1 MKPLGLLTVVFA
13 VIQGAASQ
21 RVKVDREVQANPG
34 ETFQLRCKF
43 EVVQGI
49 SLTQVSWVRESS
61 AGRENIAVFHPSLG
75 SNYPDSSLKGRV
87 SFVSPSLENPSI
99 SVSDAKTSDSGT
111 YTCEYATYPS
121 GTDQASSA
129 VFILAKPQNNATT
142 LPVLAGKDA
151 VVVARCESAKGQP
164 AGQVFWDTTAAGDQS
179 NTTKLE
185 NDKTVSVVSEFRLIP
200 KAADN
205 GKDIT
210 CIIKHRA
217 QKTDDIYKMKLAVQ
231 CKLNVQLTCVANA
244 NPPPT
249 SFEWTVASGQMPKTA
264 QINGN
269 KLSVPKVDESINT
282 TFACEAKNQLG
293 SGQDRVT
300 TLVTAEPPP
309 GSSATSSIIGAIIGI
324 LIVAALIATGLLLY
338 CRRRNRS
345 ENGDGPP
352 KYKPPPPT
360 RTGGSTEMLNKS
372 HGVESQPLDYF
383 DTSHEPVT
391 NLDADDD
398 DDENVPNGNSG
409 ARNGLDDPFHQ
420 SNSSSRIPVSQPNLP
435 DRFNQQEDEAGH
447 AVPSHIGR
455 GDSFISSA
463 MLV

>member
-1 MKPLGLLTVVFA
+1 M
-13 VIQGAASQ
+13 
-21 RVKVDREVQANPG
+21 
-34 ETFQLRCKF
+34 
-43 EVVQGI
+43 
-49 SLTQVSWVRESS
+49 
-61 AGRENIAVFHPSLG
+61 
-75 SNYPDSSLKGRV
+75 
-87 SFVSPSLENPSI
+87 ENPSI
-99 SVSDAKTSDSGT
+99 QVSGAKTSDSGT

-121 GTDQASSA
+121 GTEQASSA
-129 VFILAKPQNNATT
+129 VFILAKPQNNATM
-142 LPVLAGKDA
+142 LPVIAGKNA

-164 AGQVFWDTTAAGDQS
+164 AGQVFWDTTAAGNHS

-185 NDKTVSVVSEFRLIP
+185 NDNTVSVVSEFRLIP
-200 KAADN
+200 TAADN
-205 GKDIT
+205 GRDIT

-231 CKLNVQLTCVANA
+231 YPPTVYISGYDGQWYVGRSNVQLTCVANA

-264 QINGN
+264 QITGN
-269 KLSVPKVDESINT
+269 KLSVPKVDASINT
-282 TFACEAKNQLG
+282 TFACEAKNLLG

-324 LIVAALIATGLLLY
+324 LIVAALIGTGLLLY

-352 KYKPPPPT
+352 SHKPPPPT
-360 RTGGSTEMLNKS
+360 RAGGSTEMLNRN
-372 HGVESQPLDYF
+372 HGTLLESQPLDMYYE
-383 DTSHEPVT
+383 TSHDREPIT
-391 NLDADDD
+391 DLDADD

-409 ARNGLDDPFHQ
+409 VRNGLEDSPEFYK
-420 SNSSSRIPVSQPNLP
+420 SNASSGIPVSRANLP
-435 DRFNQQEDEAGH
+435 DHLGQQEDEVGQ
-447 AVPSHIGR
+447 AVPAHIGR